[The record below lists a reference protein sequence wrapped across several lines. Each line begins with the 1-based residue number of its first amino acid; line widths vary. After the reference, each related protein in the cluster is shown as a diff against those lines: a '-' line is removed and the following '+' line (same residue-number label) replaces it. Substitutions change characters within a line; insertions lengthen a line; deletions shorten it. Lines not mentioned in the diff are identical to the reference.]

1 MPIQE
6 PRRRPTSSLVAGAA
20 ALAVAWPA
28 LAPMPERGAPRV
40 LAQVASPPS
49 QESAESVGTGETA
62 AAGARPERAAPGAP
76 RKNSGDDPRKGERT
90 RENERGSTDVNRPN

>member
-62 AAGARPERAAPGAP
+62 AAVRGQNEPRQARP
-76 RKNSGDDPRKGERT
+76 GEL
-90 RENERGSTDVNRPN
+90 G